1 MRTMFLK
8 LCKDKMAIVSLLF
21 LVCVIIAGL
30 FAQLIAP
37 HDANYTSIANKYQ
50 PMSST
55 YWLGTDHLG
64 RCIFSRLLYGI
75 RTTFF
80 LALLTMLITM
90 TIGAFFGVV
99 SGYFKGKI
107 DQFFM
112 RVCDIMLSFP
122 SEVMILA
129 VVGLLGPGIFN
140 VIVAS
145 ICVKWAWYT
154 RMVRGIVYD
163 SSNQNYILFS
173 KTIGMPKR
181 FILSKHVLPIAMP
194 QIFILASLD
203 TGWVIL
209 SISALSFLGL
219 GVQAPTA
226 EWGSMLSEARNVLLT
241 YPEQMIAPGIAILLV
256 VAALNYLGDSM
267 SDVLDKKEAL

>member
-1 MRTMFLK
+1 MKQFIRK
-8 LCKDKMAIVSLLF
+8 LWRDKIACLCLLF
-21 LVCVIIAGL
+21 LVIVSIAGI
-30 FAQLIAP
+30 FASWLAP
-37 HDANYTSIANKYQ
+37 HDPNLTNIALKYE
-50 PMSST
+50 PPSST
-55 YWLGTDHLG
+55 YWLGTDQLG
-64 RCIFSRLLYGI
+64 RCLFSRLLYGI

-80 LALLTMLITM
+80 LALLTMGITLL
-90 TIGAFFGVV
+90 IGAFFGLV
-99 SGYFKGKI
+99 SGYFKGKV

-112 RVCDIMLSFP
+112 RLCDILLSFP

-129 VVGLLGPGIFN
+129 IVGLLGPGIFN

-154 RMVRGIVYD
+154 RMVRGMVYE
-163 SSNQNYILFS
+163 SSTQNYITFS
-173 KTIGMPKR
+173 KAIGMSNSY
-181 FILSKHVLPIAMP
+181 ILRKHVLPVALP
-194 QIFILASLD
+194 QLFILASLD

-226 EWGSMLSEARNVLLT
+226 EWGSMLSEAKNVLLT
-241 YPEQMIAPGIAILLV
+241 YPEQMIAPGVTILLV

-267 SDVLDKKEAL
+267 RDVLDKKEVF